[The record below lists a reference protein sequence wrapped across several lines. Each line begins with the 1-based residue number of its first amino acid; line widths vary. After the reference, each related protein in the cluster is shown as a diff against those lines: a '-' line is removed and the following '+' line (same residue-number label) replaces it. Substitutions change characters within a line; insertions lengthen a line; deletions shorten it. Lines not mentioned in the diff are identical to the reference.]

1 MQVATAD
8 SGQKIY
14 DTIFNLRNVSYLAQ
28 TRMSAPVILYSP
40 ECVDGVATA
49 EL

>member
-8 SGQKIY
+8 SGQKMY
-14 DTIFNLRNVSYLAQ
+14 DTIFISGNVSYLAQ

>member
-14 DTIFNLRNVSYLAQ
+14 DTIYLRNVSYLAQ

-49 EL
+49 GL